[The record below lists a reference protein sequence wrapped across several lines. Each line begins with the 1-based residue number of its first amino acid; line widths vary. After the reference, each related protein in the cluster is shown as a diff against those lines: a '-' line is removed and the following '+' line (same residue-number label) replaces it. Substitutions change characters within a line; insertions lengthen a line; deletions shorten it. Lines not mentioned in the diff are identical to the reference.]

1 MQSCDMAM
9 QAINWTEQIWLS
21 IGQKQPKSE
30 IMFRVDEQDDSQT
43 HNSDI
48 LFLETGMEG
57 YKYVMILFNLQ
68 KCRRWCWRQIV
79 NKM

>member
-1 MQSCDMAM
+1 MVM

-43 HNSDI
+43 HNNVI
-48 LFLETGMEG
+48 LRMSA
-57 YKYVMILFNLQ
+57 
-68 KCRRWCWRQIV
+68 R
-79 NKM
+79 